1 MFPSITDTADLRSR
15 KHAGQRC
22 TDRSRRGSARRLA
35 AMSPLAR
42 RVVMVSSMALVV
54 AASYGAGV
62 VTGVVGSSSSSGVID
77 AAADRIEESAA
88 EPVDRAELE
97 RAAVEGMLKALGDR
111 WSSYYDPSEY
121 GSFQDALEGRY
132 SGVGLWVRPS
142 RSGILV
148 SSVQS
153 ASPAAAAGVAP
164 GDLIVAVDGTPT
176 SSNSVGDVVQKLRGP
191 TGSEVTLTVLRDGAA
206 SEVTV
211 TRSVL
216 EDADVTVEHLAEGVM
231 RIDIRNFSRGVGRNV
246 RDAMSADPE
255 GHTGGVILDLRGNPG
270 GLLDE
275 AVEVAS
281 AFLDGGAVVSYEQ
294 RDAPDRTLYAV
305 GDGDTETPVVVLV
318 DGGTA
323 SAAEVVSAALQDR
336 SRAVIVGSRTY
347 GKGSVQRPIVL
358 PDGSA
363 IEFTIGRYITPAGRA
378 IDGRGIEPDV
388 LVDPLEAPEVGE
400 QRALEVLRG
409 LTAALPLPDQG

>member
-1 MFPSITDTADLRSR
+1 
-15 KHAGQRC
+15 
-22 TDRSRRGSARRLA
+22 
-35 AMSPLAR
+35 MSPLAR
-42 RVVMVSSMALVV
+42 RVVVVSSMALLV

-62 VTGVVGSSSSSGVID
+62 VTGVVGSSSSGNGVID
-77 AAADRIEESAA
+77 AAADRIEQSAA

-97 RAAVEGMLKALGDR
+97 RAAVEGMLKSLGDR

-121 GSFQDALEGRY
+121 ASFQDALEGRY

-142 RSGILV
+142 HSGILV
-148 SSVQS
+148 ASVQS
-153 ASPAAAAGVAP
+153 QSPASDAGIVP
-164 GDLIVAVDGTPT
+164 GDVIAAVDGTATT
-176 SSNSVGDVVQKLRGP
+176 SSSVGDVVQRLRGP
-191 TGSEVTLTVLRDGAA
+191 AGSAVTLTLLRNDVPTD
-206 SEVTV
+206 VTV

-216 EDADVTVEHLAEGVM
+216 EASDVTVEHLAGGVM
-231 RIDIRNFSRGVGRNV
+231 RIDIHSFTRGVGRSV
-246 RDAMSADPE
+246 RDAMSGDPA
-255 GHTGGVILDLRGNPG
+255 GHSGGVILDLRGNPG

-294 RDAPDRTLYAV
+294 RDAPDHTLYAV
-305 GDGDTETPVVVLV
+305 GNGDTETPVVVLV

-323 SAAEVVSAALQDR
+323 SAAEVVAAALQDR

-347 GKGSVQRPIVL
+347 GKGSVQEPSVL

-363 IEFTIGRYITPAGRA
+363 IEFTIGRYITPAGRV

-388 LVDPLEAPEVGE
+388 LVDPMEAPEVAE

-409 LTAALPLPDQG
+409 LTAALPVSDQG

>member
-1 MFPSITDTADLRSR
+1 
-15 KHAGQRC
+15 
-22 TDRSRRGSARRLA
+22 
-35 AMSPLAR
+35 MSPLAR
-42 RVVMVSSMALVV
+42 RVVVVSSTALLV

-62 VTGVVGSSSSSGVID
+62 VTGVVGSSSSGNGVID
-77 AAADRIEESAA
+77 AAADRIEQSAA
-88 EPVDRAELE
+88 EPVDRSELE
-97 RAAVEGMLKALGDR
+97 RAAVEGMLKSLGDR

-121 GSFQDALEGRY
+121 ASFQDALEGRY

-142 RSGILV
+142 HSGILV
-148 SSVQS
+148 ASVQS
-153 ASPAAAAGVAP
+153 KSPASEAGIVP
-164 GDLIVAVDGTPT
+164 GDVITAVDGSTTT
-176 SSNSVGDVVQKLRGP
+176 SSSVGDVVQRLRGP
-191 TGSEVTLTVLRDGAA
+191 AGSDVTLTLLRNDVPTD
-206 SEVTV
+206 VTV

-216 EDADVTVEHLAEGVM
+216 EASDVTVEHLADGVM
-231 RIDIRNFSRGVGRNV
+231 RIDIRSFTRGVGRSV
-246 RDAMSADPE
+246 RDAMAGDPAS
-255 GHTGGVILDLRGNPG
+255 HSGGVILDLRGNPG

-281 AFLDGGAVVSYEQ
+281 AFLNGGPVVSYEQ

-305 GDGDTETPVVVLV
+305 GDGDTQTPVVVLV

-323 SAAEVVSAALQDR
+323 SAAEVVAAALQDR

-347 GKGSVQRPIVL
+347 GKGSVQEPSVL

-363 IEFTIGRYITPAGRA
+363 IEFTIGRYITPAGRV

-388 LVDPLEAPEVGE
+388 LVDPMEAPEVAE

-409 LTAALPLPDQG
+409 LTAALPISGQG